1 MELYPFNALLARMK
15 YIARWGLMRA
25 ARTESLSEHTADAAI
40 LAHTLCLVSQTI
52 FGTDVRPET
61 VAVAALYHDA
71 SEILTGDMPTPV
83 KYKSEPLRAAYKAV
97 EADAAHTLGALLPD
111 AVRAG
116 MDGYLSGGILTQ
128 KERQLL
134 KAADRL
140 SALIKCVEEE
150 NAGNR
155 EFAGARAQQTA
166 ALSDHLEQASAAVV
180 VVLVFLKMLVEMV
193 DALGQ
198 NGNLHFGGAGIGLM
212 DAIGFDEFLLASHGV
227 SPLFQIRPSRS
238 QGPRCLGRKDPYLP
252 KPRNGQP

>member
-134 KAADRL
+134 RTHQMRRGGKRGQPGIYRCARSAD
-140 SALIKCVEEE
+140 
-150 NAGNR
+150 
-155 EFAGARAQQTA
+155 
-166 ALSDHLEQASAAVV
+166 
-180 VVLVFLKMLVEMV
+180 
-193 DALGQ
+193 
-198 NGNLHFGGAGIGLM
+198 GGAGRHGMPGGGLLH
-212 DAIGFDEFLLASHGV
+212 AAYAALL
-227 SPLFQIRPSRS
+227 
-238 QGPRCLGRKDPYLP
+238 
-252 KPRNGQP
+252 

>member
-155 EFAGARAQQTA
+155 EFAVR
-166 ALSDHLEQASAAVV
+166 ALSRRRRWPPWNARRRITSCSICCPAMTGRWTSFPPGDRSPAERRLQR
-180 VVLVFLKMLVEMV
+180 
-193 DALGQ
+193 
-198 NGNLHFGGAGIGLM
+198 
-212 DAIGFDEFLLASHGV
+212 V
-227 SPLFQIRPSRS
+227 SR
-238 QGPRCLGRKDPYLP
+238 
-252 KPRNGQP
+252 

>member
-83 KYKSEPLRAAYKAV
+83 KYKSE
-97 EADAAHTLGALLPD
+97 
-111 AVRAG
+111 
-116 MDGYLSGGILTQ
+116 

-166 ALSDHLEQASAAVV
+166 ALAAMECPEADYFMQHMLPCYDWTLDELSA
-180 VVLVFLKMLVEMV
+180 
-193 DALGQ
+193 
-198 NGNLHFGGAGIGLM
+198 GG
-212 DAIGFDEFLLASHGV
+212 
-227 SPLFQIRPSRS
+227 P
-238 QGPRCLGRKDPYLP
+238 
-252 KPRNGQP
+252 QPG

>member
-128 KERQLL
+128 NARPGESS
-134 KAADRL
+134 ADGL
-140 SALIKCVEEE
+140 SALLMRGGGES
-150 NAGNR
+150 GGPGDLG
-155 EFAGARAQQTA
+155 GARAQQTA
-166 ALSDHLEQASAAVV
+166 ALSAMECPEADYFMQHMLPCYDWTLDELSA
-180 VVLVFLKMLVEMV
+180 
-193 DALGQ
+193 
-198 NGNLHFGGAGIGLM
+198 GG
-212 DAIGFDEFLLASHGV
+212 
-227 SPLFQIRPSRS
+227 P
-238 QGPRCLGRKDPYLP
+238 
-252 KPRNGQP
+252 QPG